1 MKTTIALLALFIN
14 LPASAATSYLHC
26 QDDKVQIV
34 LEADSDIEEIG
45 STSGRALFSKKNVL
59 TIKTATQSYIFDQN
73 VIVASDGFGNDAVQV
88 FAQDP
93 FGPLV
98 PVIQF
103 TYEHEGSF
111 LDGFYSLPKDNVNPA
126 VLFNKENFRAPIHFY
141 ADSMKCNFALN

>member
-1 MKTTIALLALFIN
+1 MKITIALLALFAN
-14 LPASAATSYLHC
+14 LPASAANSYLHC
-26 QDDKVQIV
+26 QDDQIELV

-45 STSGRALFSKKNVL
+45 STSGRDLFSKKNVL
-59 TIKTATQSYIFDQN
+59 KIKTAEQTYIFNQN

-103 TYEHEGSF
+103 TYEHEGSY
-111 LDGFYSLPKDNVNPA
+111 LDGFYSLPKDNINPA
-126 VLFNKENFRAPIHFY
+126 VLFHTENFQTPIQFY
-141 ADSMKCNFALN
+141 ADKMKCNFALN